1 MYFLNLIYFTCS
13 QYGKGDITRERSI
26 RQRILNEDG
35 QFQGR
40 VTGLFF
46 KDALIDRGDYSSAG
60 GEPQNFLTMVT
71 EHAVLGFHLRSR
83 AENIAFVDTM
93 WGANTGC
100 STVDDRGNVVI
111 ARPESLVS
119 YTVDGR
125 GPLWILDG
133 EKAGLRWYRTYAV
146 VWLFKKE
153 LSGVKFSGTL
163 LIIDVRNK
171 FVALSKE
178 LSSPILFIENEWNQ
192 LLVATQDHHVNHLF
206 YFMKSFSDLS

>member
-1 MYFLNLIYFTCS
+1 MKQRFLNEEARD
-13 QYGKGDITRERSI
+13 K
-26 RQRILNEDG
+26 
-35 QFQGR
+35 GR

-46 KDALIDRGDYSSAG
+46 KDALVDINGMSGDRDPAR
-60 GEPQNFLTMVT
+60 NFLTVVAET
-71 EHAVLGFHLRSR
+71 SVVGYHLYARS
-83 AENIAFVDTM
+83 ESLAFADRM

-125 GPLWILDG
+125 GPLWVLDG

-146 VWLFKKE
+146 IWLSKKE
-153 LSGVKFSGTL
+153 SSGSKFSGIL

-171 FVALSKE
+171 FVVFTRE
-178 LSSPILFIENEWNQ
+178 LSSPIAWIEGEWNQ
-192 LLVATQDHHVNHLF
+192 LLCVTQDRQVCFELCCSRI
-206 YFMKSFSDLS
+206 Y